1 MRSLRAQLLLAPA
14 VSLLL
19 LAAACSD
26 DGDNSADDVAED
38 VSSAVDEGTNDAAET
53 AARNLASAQGEDEF
67 SAAGVDVEGDLTCE
81 ATASD
86 QVDTMQINC
95 TGTGTDGQALA
106 LEGTTNEVPGA
117 SVTELEG
124 TFAGTADGTEV
135 FNVDTL
141 GG

>member
-124 TFAGTADGTEV
+124 TFVGTADGTEV
-135 FNVDTL
+135 FNVDRL

>member
-124 TFAGTADGTEV
+124 TFVGTADGTEV